1 MDLSRALR
9 YQPLKLPLFPPQ
21 FQNPI
26 NHLHPKPTFLVPRGT
41 RLMVTAKKRPP
52 IEGVSEELN
61 SIANQNLD
69 FAYTRRQVRS
79 AFVEVQQQL
88 DHCLFKL
95 APTGI
100 RTEEW
105 YERNSRGLQIF
116 CKSWMPK
123 QGVPIKGVLFFCH
136 GYGDTCVF
144 FFEGIARRIAASGY
158 AVYAMD
164 YPGFGLSEGLHGY
177 IPSFDQLADDVI
189 EQYTKIKGRPELKGL
204 PHFILGQSMG
214 GAVTLKVH
222 LKEPYAWDGVVL
234 VAPMCKEVSLF
245 AFFVC
250 VENSGKRH
258 HQEFA
263 QLAPADLE
271 AGDYSLQE
279 SKTSIGCNAS
289 SSRSEDINS
298 YVKVLPKAKLIPQK
312 DLAELAFRDPI
323 KRKMAV
329 YNVTCYNDH
338 VRLKT
343 AVELLHATK
352 DIEMQVEKVSSP
364 LLILHGAA
372 DKVTDPLVS
381 QYLYEKA
388 SSEDKTLK
396 LYPEGYHSIL
406 EGEPDDRIFSVLDD
420 IITWLDSRCA
430 LT

>member
-1 MDLSRALR
+1 MDRSRALR

-26 NHLHPKPTFLVPRGT
+26 NHLHPKPTILVPRGT

-123 QGVPIKGVLFFCH
+123 QGVPINGVLFFCH

-234 VAPMCKEVSLF
+234 VAPMCKIAEDVTPP
-245 AFFVC
+245 AA
-250 VENSGKRH
+250 
-258 HQEFA
+258 A
-263 QLAPADLE
+263 QKILILM
-271 AGDYSLQE
+271 
-279 SKTSIGCNAS
+279 SK
-289 SSRSEDINS
+289 
-298 YVKVLPKAKLIPQK
+298 VMPKAKLIPQK